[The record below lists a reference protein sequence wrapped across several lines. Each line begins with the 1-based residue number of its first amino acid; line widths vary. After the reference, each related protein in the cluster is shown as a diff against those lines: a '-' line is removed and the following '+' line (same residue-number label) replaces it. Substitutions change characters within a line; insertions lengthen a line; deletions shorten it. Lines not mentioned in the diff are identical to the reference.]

1 MSYQTTLAKA
11 IWAFTLKLCLPW
23 NNNNGTL
30 YDSLPDEENEHD
42 RKRKAIS
49 MNPFEMSDDED
60 VDLSTSNHNANE
72 DHDDFEELTQSR
84 DTTSFYDTID
94 ENDSKYH
101 STYSNMW
108 DSFICVQS

>member
-1 MSYQTTLAKA
+1 
-11 IWAFTLKLCLPW
+11 
-23 NNNNGTL
+23 
-30 YDSLPDEENEHD
+30 
-42 RKRKAIS
+42 
-49 MNPFEMSDDED
+49 MNPFEMSEDED

-108 DSFICVQS
+108 ESFIWVQS